1 MSTQTARSSLENTS
15 EPSSTCRWKSSPISR
30 VHSSVREKRAI
41 IIGQQFAVSQPF
53 QHGNCRF
60 TLQITDF
67 LDSMSK
73 LLLVDGYSLLFRAF
87 FSSPPFATK
96 AGEPTGAL
104 YGFIRMVMKLL
115 DENSPDYA
123 VVAIDAPGNTFR
135 HDSDENYK
143 ANRSE
148 TPPDLRS
155 QQKLLHELLDGL
167 SIPHYEHV
175 GFEADDVIGTL
186 ATRGSAH
193 GQEVIIFTGDG
204 DYLQLVDENV
214 SVFLTRRG
222 VTDLEAYNPAAIMA
236 RFGFEAKQLP
246 DFKGLKGDTSDN
258 IPGVP
263 GIGDKTGMSLIQ
275 KFGNLEGIYENLE
288 EVTPP
293 RIRELLRTHK
303 DQAFRSRELATI
315 VIDLPVEKQPEE
327 FRYDPTNE
335 EKRQLAAKT
344 AHRFEFRS
352 LALRFETPL
361 GAPVVVAEAKALEN
375 FGVEPEVT
383 DSPREA
389 LDWLKKQGAKSQI
402 AISQTDE
409 GFYLAYNKAALL
421 YTGDLK
427 EAATD
432 HQISLD
438 FGDEKGDSL
447 QGWLEDESKPK
458 VADDA
463 KLLMRRLQ
471 GQDIRLRGIA
481 ADTHVMAYLCDPAHQ
496 KHPLPALAEKFL
508 HLTLPEPPEAP
519 KKKAKNVSL
528 FEEEGAVEEATLARR
543 TLEATYTAVVAELEP
558 KLREALREI
567 DFEKQFEHM
576 EVPLIPVL
584 CDMECVGM
592 LLDPAPL
599 RILGEKLETDAR
611 RLEKEIWEL
620 AETEFNIGSPKQLG
634 EVLFEKLKL
643 ESGRKNKSGGFSTD
657 AFTLERLAE
666 EHEVVRKILEFR
678 GTTKLK
684 STYVDALLSSMN
696 PQTHRVHS
704 TLNQAGTITGRVSST
719 DPNLQNVP
727 VRSEQGQ
734 LIRKAFIAPKDYVVL
749 SADYSQIE
757 LRILAHITGDAP
769 LVDAFQTGEDVH
781 SRTAAA
787 LFGVEAAEVS
797 KEQRRLAK
805 MTNYAI
811 AYGVSGFGLAKQL
824 GTGNAA
830 DASQFIKTYFET
842 LPGVKKYIDDTLKE
856 AKARGYVETLAGRR
870 RPLPDINA
878 NAFQVRSAAERTAI
892 NHPIQ
897 GTAADMMKLS
907 MLAIAAEME
916 ERKLKSSMTMQ
927 VHDELVFE
935 VPHDEV
941 ETMTEL
947 VQRNMSEVPAKYFK
961 LKVPLVADVGTG
973 VNWQDAKGRE

>member
-1 MSTQTARSSLENTS
+1 M
-15 EPSSTCRWKSSPISR
+15 P
-30 VHSSVREKRAI
+30 
-41 IIGQQFAVSQPF
+41 
-53 QHGNCRF
+53 
-60 TLQITDF
+60 
-67 LDSMSK
+67 K

-123 VVAIDAPGNTFR
+123 VVAIDAPGGTFR
-135 HDSDENYK
+135 HEADENYK

-148 TPPDLRS
+148 TPSDLRK
-155 QQKLLHELLDGL
+155 QQQLLHELLDGL

-193 GQEVIIFTGDG
+193 GEEVIIFTGDG
-204 DYLQLVDENV
+204 DYLQLVDENI

-222 VTDLEAYNPAAIMA
+222 VSDLEAYNPEAIQK
-236 RFGFEAKQLP
+236 RFGFEAKKLP

-263 GIGDKTGMSLIQ
+263 GIGDKTAMSLIQ
-275 KFGNLEGIYENLE
+275 KFGTLEGIYENLE

-293 RIRELLRTHK
+293 RIRELLRTHQK
-303 DQAFRSRELATI
+303 QAFDSRSLATI
-315 VIDLPVEKQPEE
+315 VVDLPVEKQPEE
-327 FRYDPTNE
+327 FRYDPTDE
-335 EKRQLAAKT
+335 AKRKLAAQT
-344 AHRFEFRS
+344 ARRFEFRS
-352 LALRFETPL
+352 LAVRFETPL
-361 GAPVVVAEAKALEN
+361 GAPAPEPEAKPLEGY
-375 FGVEPEVT
+375 GVEPEVT
-383 DSPREA
+383 NSPQEA
-389 LDWLKKQGAKSQI
+389 LDWLEKQGKKARV
-402 AISQTDE
+402 AISETDE
-409 GFYLAYNKAALL
+409 GFYLAHNNSGLL
-421 YTGDLK
+421 FNGDLT
-427 EAATD
+427 EAAKGN
-432 HQISLD
+432 QIALD
-438 FGDEKGDSL
+438 FGDDAGQSL
-447 QGWLEDESKPK
+447 KSWLEDASKLK
-458 VADDA
+458 IAHDA
-463 KLLMRRLQ
+463 KNLMRRLQ
-471 GQDIRLRGIA
+471 NRGIALRGIA
-481 ADTHVMAYLCDPAHQ
+481 ADILVMAYLLDPAHQ
-496 KHPLPALAEKFL
+496 KHELSDLAEKFL
-508 HLTLPEPPEAP
+508 RFSLPEAPAP
-519 KKKAKNVSL
+519 KKKPKKGTL
-528 FEEEGAVEEATLARR
+528 FLDEEINEEEVTARRSLEATL
-543 TLEATYTAVVAELEP
+543 TAIVCELEP
-558 KLREALREI
+558 KLRAALSEI
-567 DFEKQFEHM
+567 GLEKLFNDM
-576 EVPLIPVL
+576 ELPLIPVL
-584 CDMECVGM
+584 TQMECYGM

-599 RILGEKLETDAR
+599 RVLGEKLETDAR
-611 RLEKEIWEL
+611 RLEAEIWE
-620 AETEFNIGSPKQLG
+620 AAGTEFNIGSPKQLG

-666 EHEVVRKILEFR
+666 ENEVVRKILDYR
-678 GTTKLK
+678 ATTKLK
-684 STYVDALLSSMN
+684 STYVDALLSSMD
-696 PQTHRVHS
+696 PASHRVHS
-704 TLNQAGTITGRVSST
+704 TLNQTGTVSGRISST

-734 LIRKAFIAPKDYVVL
+734 LIRKAFIAPEGRVIM

-769 LVDAFQTGEDVH
+769 LVDAFQAGEDVH

-787 LFGVEAAEVS
+787 LFNVPVAEVD
-797 KEQRRLAK
+797 KEKRRLAK

-830 DASQFIKTYFET
+830 DAGQFIKTYFET

-856 AKARGYVETLAGRR
+856 AKTRGYVETLAGRR
-870 RPLPDINA
+870 RPLPEINA

-897 GTAADMMKLS
+897 GTAADMMKLA
-907 MLAIAAEME
+907 MLAVAAEME
-916 ERKLKSSMTMQ
+916 ERGLQSGMTMQ

-935 VPHDEV
+935 VPLDEV
-941 ETMTEL
+941 DAMTEL
-947 VQRNMSEVPAKYFK
+947 VQRIMSEVPKEYFK